1 MFTLIVSIC
10 TLAKR
15 FIGNKQGDA
24 TKNVDMSW
32 AGSVR
37 RNQPCNSK
45 GGMSLVCSERQKARL
60 PKFGEPPLR
69 QNDGAEPLSGAQ

>member
-15 FIGNKQGDA
+15 FIVNKQGDA
-24 TKNVDMSW
+24 AKNVDMSW

-37 RNQPCNSK
+37 RNQPCNSE

-60 PKFGEPPLR
+60 PKSGEPPLR
-69 QNDGAEPLSGAQ
+69 QNDGAGPLSVAQ